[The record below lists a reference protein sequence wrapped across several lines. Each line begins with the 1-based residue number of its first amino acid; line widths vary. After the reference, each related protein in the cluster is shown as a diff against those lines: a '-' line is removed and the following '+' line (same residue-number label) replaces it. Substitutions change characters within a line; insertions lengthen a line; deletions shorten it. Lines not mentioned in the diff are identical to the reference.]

1 MRSEM
6 HGTLDR
12 PAYAWLFG
20 CLSAELTV
28 LDSLPDLEKLLTDH
42 VQTVKDTLEGTAW
55 LRRAAVGL
63 ARAALGGIIRSC
75 RDAASCVVE
84 QMSSLL
90 SVLPRRSA
98 GSATSSSEDEDEDGD
113 QSPRPVQGMA
123 TRVSDDGA
131 AMDDDTAWPITS
143 LVELGLVHG
152 FKRALASRSDLG
164 EEEKQAYPRLVQS
177 LVQKVAQRARL
188 DRIKSLQK
196 VDIRPF
202 YEDNKQAFEDLWR
215 RAGGQRLRC
224 AEHPPPSAV
233 R

>member
-1 MRSEM
+1 M
-6 HGTLDR
+6 HDTRQARL
-12 PAYAWLFG
+12 
-20 CLSAELTV
+20 CLAVWVSVSRA
-28 LDSLPDLEKLLTDH
+28 
-42 VQTVKDTLEGTAW
+42 
-55 LRRAAVGL
+55 RRARQPAGPGEAADGPRGDRQGHPGGHSL
-63 ARAALGGIIRSC
+63 AAPSGGGSRMCSARGGIIRSC

-177 LVQKVAQRARL
+177 VVQKVAQRARL

-224 AEHPPPSAV
+224 VEHPPPSAV